1 MFNIALSLITFLLT
15 SFYSLQFQDVNGAT
29 INMSSFQG
37 KKLLLVNIASNSP
50 FVGQIGQLQQLKQQ
64 FGDSLV
70 VIAFPS
76 NSFGNEPKTNAEIKQ
91 FCETTYNSTFIIASK
106 GSVSGS
112 GLLSVYD
119 WLSKAADNGD
129 ADISIG
135 GDFQKVLIAKD
146 GSIQGTFSPKL
157 NPLHPSIIQAIN
169 TNY

>member
-1 MFNIALSLITFLLT
+1 MINIATALVSFLLT
-15 SFYSLQFQDVNGAT
+15 SFYSLQVQDVNSNT
-29 INMSSFQG
+29 INMGSFQG
-37 KKLLLVNIASNSP
+37 KKILLVNIASNSSM
-50 FVGQIGQLQQLKQQ
+50 VNQIGELQQLNEQ

-91 FCETTYNSTFIIASK
+91 FCEATYNSTFIIASK

-112 GLLSVYD
+112 GLLPVYD
-119 WLSKAADNGD
+119 WLSKATDNGD
-129 ADISIG
+129 ADLLIA

-146 GSIQGTFSPKL
+146 GSIQGVFSPKVS
-157 NPLHPSIIQAIN
+157 PLHTSIIQAIN

>member
-1 MFNIALSLITFLLT
+1 MINIAFSLISFLLT
-15 SFYSLQFQDVNGAT
+15 SFYSLQFQDVNGST

-37 KKLLLVNIASNSP
+37 KKVLLVNIASNSSL
-50 FVGQIGQLQQLKQQ
+50 VSQIGQLQQLKQQ

-76 NSFGNEPKTNAEIKQ
+76 NSFGSEPKTNAEIKQ

-112 GLLSVYD
+112 GLLPVYD
-119 WLSKAADNGD
+119 WLSKATDNGD
-129 ADISIG
+129 ADIIIG
-135 GDFQKVLIAKD
+135 GDFQKILIAKD